1 MPLLTS
7 SAQRSIVVI
16 GKENTGKS
24 QLVASLTGCLPY
36 SINFRGSTIA
46 CDTYVGG
53 GLTVV
58 DTPGILYRSDRITT
72 QAALAQLEAHDTV
85 LLVIKA
91 THVDEDLADL
101 WPLVVG
107 KRGIVVI
114 TFWDKASQAG
124 FTQQI
129 VQCWDQT
136 SNLAFIPVDA
146 RHLTPAQHHNIRAAL
161 QEPTIFS
168 SRQPILAG
176 WRIEPR
182 PTLLEHPQFGWLV
195 AIILLL
201 LPTLLA
207 VWFANSF
214 AAVADPLMQ
223 ALIQPLIDVLAN
235 IPLTLPREMLI
246 GRYGLLTM
254 GPLLWVWAVPTVI
267 LYALCLGTY
276 KASGLVERITVALHP
291 LLHPLGLSGRDLVRV
306 VMGFGCNV
314 PAVISTRAC
323 SSCARKTCMSAIA
336 FGSACSYQFGATL
349 AVFSAA
355 HRPGLVIPYLGYL
368 TVTTLVYT
376 RLIAPKSARSRHNQ
390 LMIEHRTFLERP
402 RWATIWRET
411 QGTLYQFFTN
421 AIPIFVAITLI
432 ASILDQLSLLS
443 AAASIIH
450 PLMQIF
456 RLPPEAALP
465 MILASIRK
473 DGLLLFAEPET
484 LSALTPLQILT
495 GVYLAGVLL
504 PCLVTALTIAREQ
517 SLRFA
522 LALMGRQAIAATC
535 FSLILAWG
543 GYWCSGALANEG
555 HPSSTS
561 SDLWQF
567 HAMTELP
574 GLRARTETYANTEFS
589 SFLPRPRLFGSVPKL
604 IEVGVAVL

>member
-7 SAQRSIVVI
+7 PAQRSIVVI

-46 CDTYVGG
+46 CDTYVGD

-58 DTPGILYRSDRITT
+58 DTPGILYRSDRVTT
-72 QAALAQLEAHDTV
+72 QAALAQLKTHDTV

-101 WPLVVG
+101 WPLVEG

-114 TFWDKASQAG
+114 TFWDKVSQAG
-124 FTQQI
+124 FTQQM
-129 VQCWDQT
+129 VQGWKQT
-136 SNLAFIPVDA
+136 SNLAFIPIDA
-146 RHLTPAQHHNIRAAL
+146 RHLTPDQHHKIRVAL
-161 QEPTIFS
+161 QDPTVFS
-168 SRQPILAG
+168 PQGQPIPTG

-182 PTLLEHPQFGWLV
+182 PTVLEHPQFGWLV

-214 AAVADPLMQ
+214 AAVADPLVQ
-223 ALIQPLIDVLAN
+223 ILFNPLIDVLAD
-235 IPLTLPREMLI
+235 IPLSLPKAMLI

-254 GPLLWVWAVPTVI
+254 GPLLLVWAVPTVI

-323 SSCARKTCMSAIA
+323 SSCARKTCISAIA

-355 HRPGLVIPYLGYL
+355 HLPSLVIPYLGYL
-368 TVTTLVYT
+368 TLTALIYT
-376 RLIAPKSARSRHNQ
+376 RLIAPKSARTHQNK

-402 RWATIWRET
+402 QLATIWRET
-411 QGTLYQFFTN
+411 QSTLHQFFTT

-432 ASILDQLSLLS
+432 ASILDELSLLTG
-443 AAASIIH
+443 AASIIH

-473 DGLLLFAEPET
+473 DGLLLFAETET
-484 LSALTPLQILT
+484 LSVLTPLQILT

-517 SLRFA
+517 SLRFV
-522 LALMGRQAIAATC
+522 LVLMGRQAIAATC

-543 GYWCSGALANEG
+543 GYWCSGALTSQMF
-555 HPSSTS
+555 PSLAS
-561 SDLWQF
+561 SDLCNLCQF
-567 HAMTELP
+567 HAMTELSSP
-574 GLRARTETYANTEFS
+574 RVRTGTGANTENL
-589 SFLPRPRLFGSVPKL
+589 SFLPHPRILGSVPEL
-604 IEVGVAVL
+604 H

>member
-1 MPLLTS
+1 MPLLIPP
-7 SAQRSIVVI
+7 AQRSIVVI

-24 QLVASLTGCLPY
+24 QLVASLTGRLPY
-36 SINFRGSTIA
+36 SSNFRGSTIA
-46 CDTYVGG
+46 CETYVGDR
-53 GLTVV
+53 LTFV
-58 DTPGILYRSDRITT
+58 DTPGIMYRSDRLTT
-72 QAALAQLEAHDTV
+72 QAALTQLKTHDTV
-85 LLVIKA
+85 LLVIKG

-107 KRGIVVI
+107 KRGIVVV
-114 TFWDKASQAG
+114 TFWDKVSHAG

-129 VQCWDQT
+129 VQCWEQT
-136 SNLAFIPVDA
+136 SNLAFIPIDA
-146 RHLTPAQHHNIRAAL
+146 RHLPPEQRHKIRAAL
-161 QEPTIFS
+161 QDPAVFPQ
-168 SRQPILAG
+168 RQPIPAG

-182 PTLLEHPQFGWLV
+182 PTVLEHPQFGWLV
-195 AIILLL
+195 ALILLL

-214 AAVADPLMQ
+214 AAVADPLVQ
-223 ALIQPLIDVLAN
+223 TLIKPLIDVLAD
-235 IPLTLPREMLI
+235 IPLSLPKAMLI

-291 LLHPLGLSGRDLVRV
+291 LLRPFGLSGRDLVRV

-323 SSCARKTCMSAIA
+323 SSCTRKTCISAIA

-355 HRPGLVIPYLGYL
+355 HWPSLVIPYLGYL
-368 TVTTLVYT
+368 TLTTLIYT
-376 RLIAPKSARSRHNQ
+376 RLIAPKSARSLHNP

-402 RWATIWRET
+402 RLATIWRET
-411 QGTLYQFFTN
+411 QGTLYQFLTN

-432 ASILDQLSLLS
+432 ASILDELSLLT

-473 DGLLLFAEPET
+473 DGLLLFAETET
-484 LSALTPLQILT
+484 LSVLTPLQILT

-504 PCLVTALTIAREQ
+504 PCLVTALTIAQEQ

-543 GYWCSGALANEG
+543 GYWCSGAFASEVFPLTA
-555 HPSSTS
+555 S
-561 SDLWQF
+561 SDLGQL
-567 HAMTELP
+567 H
-574 GLRARTETYANTEFS
+574 ARTELSRLRVRTETDANTEIA
-589 SFLPRPRLFGSVPKL
+589 SFLPHKFLGLRQNS
-604 IEVGVAVL
+604 IAVGWSA